1 MRDRPNDFH
10 RKVGAALVGRP
21 LSPSEDVHHKNGNK
35 ADSRIGNLEV
45 LPHGEHSKR
54 TKVQTANNPI
64 TRALRGKVK
73 RY

>member
-10 RKVGAALVGRP
+10 RKVGAALVGRLLTP
-21 LSPSEDVHHKNGNK
+21 AEDVHHKNGDK
-35 ADSRIGNLEV
+35 GDSRIGNLEV
-45 LPHGEHSKR
+45 LPHGEHSKL
-54 TKVQTANNPI
+54 TKKQGPITAI